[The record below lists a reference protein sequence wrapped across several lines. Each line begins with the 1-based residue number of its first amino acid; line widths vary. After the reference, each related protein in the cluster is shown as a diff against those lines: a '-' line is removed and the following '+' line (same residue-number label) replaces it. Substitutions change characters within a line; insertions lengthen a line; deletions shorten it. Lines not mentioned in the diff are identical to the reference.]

1 MGKAKTHSSVSR
13 HLSTR
18 ISDRPIDAF
27 VSFYP
32 SDTAA
37 VQPACPIWYL
47 SVFFSFVSLTIRPH
61 CAARILPISFFPRSC
76 RFIPPF
82 HSCVDG
88 GELARRKA
96 ARGGGTWRT
105 PRFIPWT
112 ARWRPRRS
120 SWSVPGATRRMCEGG
135 GDMWSLRFVH
145 GCSSNAPPS
154 PTLLDPLRA
163 FVLVWFLLP
172 VVVISS

>member
-1 MGKAKTHSSVSR
+1 MCPTETESGLKQSHNVRSSSLSDTRADEVAHSPGDALTHSRGKSKTHSSVSR

-37 VQPACPIWYL
+37 VLPACPIWYL

-112 ARWRPRRS
+112 AR
-120 SWSVPGATRRMCEGG
+120 
-135 GDMWSLRFVH
+135 
-145 GCSSNAPPS
+145 
-154 PTLLDPLRA
+154 
-163 FVLVWFLLP
+163 
-172 VVVISS
+172 